1 MKIVSLFTKAPGYKR
16 FSYEPRFYDQKA
28 EERKER
34 EDRIRQEIERERGQR
49 SEETSDYRS
58 RMTGAF
64 HSARK
69 RSQASKGSLNTALIR
84 LGVLLF
90 LTLFIMAF
98 MTWGK
103 AAFYSLLLFAP
114 LYIYLKFRNQQ
125 TSPKN

>member
-1 MKIVSLFTKAPGYKR
+1 MKFVSLFTKTPNYKR

-34 EDRIRQEIERERGQR
+34 EDRIRQELAREQGQQNV
-49 SEETSDYRS
+49 ETTDYRS

-64 HSARK
+64 HSARR
-69 RSQASKGSLNTALIR
+69 RSQTSQDTLRANLIR

-98 MTWGK
+98 ITWGK
-103 AAFYSLLLFAP
+103 AALYSLLVFVP
-114 LYIYLKFRNQQ
+114 VYFYVKFR
-125 TSPKN
+125 K

>member
-1 MKIVSLFTKAPGYKR
+1 MKFASLFTKAPNYKR

-34 EDRIRQEIERERGQR
+34 EDRIRQEIALERGQQ
-49 SEETSDYRS
+49 SDETRDYRS

-64 HSARK
+64 QSARK
-69 RSQASKGSLNTALIR
+69 RSQTSPATLQSSLIR
-84 LGVLLF
+84 LGAFLF

-103 AAFYSLLLFAP
+103 VALYSFLLFVP
-114 LYIYLKFRNQQ
+114 VYIYLKFR
-125 TSPKN
+125 K